1 MAASKDLMLIT
12 LGYLPVLKVQ
22 WFYHHVQN
30 RHDIGKATILGVLL
44 ALSFY
49 VMVTVLAYGVV
60 SREALAGMHNP
71 SMATIL
77 QQLIG
82 LPGTIIITIGLII
95 SVSSSYLSWTLF
107 ATEIPYLAAKMVLSR
122 NYFKE

>member
-1 MAASKDLMLIT
+1 
-12 LGYLPVLKVQ
+12 
-22 WFYHHVQN
+22 
-30 RHDIGKATILGVLL
+30 
-44 ALSFY
+44 
-49 VMVTVLAYGVV
+49 MVTVLAYGVV

-107 ATEIPYLAAKMVLSR
+107 ATEIPYLAAKMVLSKLFLK
-122 NYFKE
+122 NNQNNVPISSLWLTTIVVQGSLIAVYFSIKTTPSFY

>member
-1 MAASKDLMLIT
+1 ML
-12 LGYLPVLKVQ
+12 
-22 WFYHHVQN
+22 WFYHRVRKK

-82 LPGTIIITIGLII
+82 LPGTIVITIGLII

-107 ATEIPYLAAKMVLSR
+107 ATEIPYLAAKKWCIPEII
-122 NYFKE
+122 FKE

>member
-1 MAASKDLMLIT
+1 
-12 LGYLPVLKVQ
+12 
-22 WFYHHVQN
+22 
-30 RHDIGKATILGVLL
+30 
-44 ALSFY
+44 
-49 VMVTVLAYGVV
+49 MVTVLAYGVV
-60 SREALAGMHNP
+60 SREVLAGMHNP

-107 ATEIPYLAAKMVLSR
+107 ATEIPYLAAKWRIPKTILKNNQNNVPISSLWLTTMVVQGSLIAV
-122 NYFKE
+122 YF

>member
-1 MAASKDLMLIT
+1 MQK
-12 LGYLPVLKVQ
+12 
-22 WFYHHVQN
+22 
-30 RHDIGKATILGVLL
+30 RHDIGKSNYFRCFASIK
-44 ALSFY
+44 FY
-49 VMVTVLAYGVV
+49 VMVTVLAYGVA

-95 SVSSSYLSWTLF
+95 SVASSYLSWTLF
-107 ATEIPYLAAKMVLSR
+107 ATEIP
-122 NYFKE
+122 F

>member
-1 MAASKDLMLIT
+1 
-12 LGYLPVLKVQ
+12 
-22 WFYHHVQN
+22 
-30 RHDIGKATILGVLL
+30 LL

-82 LPGTIIITIGLII
+82 LPVPSLLPLGL
-95 SVSSSYLSWTLF
+95 LF
-107 ATEIPYLAAKMVLSR
+107 QFHRLI
-122 NYFKE
+122 